1 MVRKRKKVGNASLSG
16 SDFWQTEVH
25 RNCLL
30 VVAAILLGLAYIT
43 GVYTALLLHHYQ
55 V

>member
-16 SDFWQTEVH
+16 FNFCQAEVYI
-25 RNCLL
+25 NCLL
-30 VVAAILLGLAYIT
+30 VVAAVLLGLAYIT
-43 GVYTALLLHHYQ
+43 WISVHYQ